1 MDIENLIFSIF
12 DFTFSI
18 LIVLGEIF
26 IFAIILLIF
35 MPDYYGG
42 VMDKDMTWNL
52 IGVAL
57 GLLALGNY
65 VMAKMSNIRV

>member
-26 IFAIILLIF
+26 IFAIILLI
-35 MPDYYGG
+35 YG
-42 VMDKDMTWNL
+42 VIIYKKFHKKQ
-52 IGVAL
+52 
-57 GLLALGNY
+57 NY
-65 VMAKMSNIRV
+65 NAPYNQNHLNQYSYSK